1 MIPPALCVSCLE
13 DKGAAPAC
21 PHCGFSAAQPPRNP
35 TYLAPGT
42 ILREQYLVARVLGH
56 GGFGVTY
63 LGWDLHLA
71 RKIAIKEYYPSG
83 VGMRAGA
90 PEVFPCTPSRAEE
103 YQFGLERFLDE
114 ARVVARFENH
124 PNIIWVQ
131 NFFTANGTAYIIL
144 EYLDGMTFEEY
155 LRAVG
160 GKLDWPTALRVLT
173 PVMDAL
179 REVHRVKLLHRDVA
193 PDNIYLLRNGL
204 VKLIDFGAARYSLSA
219 HSQNLSVVLK
229 PGYAPPEQYQ
239 SRGNQGP
246 WTDVYACAGTLYRAV
261 TGKIPPTAPDRQAGE
276 AIPAPDL
283 PPEQAWAL
291 AKALALRPEDRWTT
305 VEEFQQA
312 LQAPSPPSVVP
323 APPAPAP
330 TPGPG
335 PVPRPDPIYAKWI
348 WPAVGVMALLVVLLV
363 AAVFL
368 IPSGPPPEIRYL
380 KLTPPVVATGE
391 AATLSWSVT
400 EGTTVEI
407 DGLGAQQPT
416 GTMQVKPT
424 ATTVYVLRAKRN
436 GAATSQRA
444 ELVVVERPP
453 PPAMVL
459 RFEFDPPKIKPNET
473 ATLHWEVA
481 DAAQVVIGSTEVPAK
496 GSREIQV
503 TESTGFVLRA
513 KGLDGALKEHTATL
527 FVDTETGRQP
537 QPQPQP
543 VGRVQIVRFEIRPSA
558 VAPGEAARVYWD
570 VRNASSVTLN
580 GKSFPNSGDATV
592 PAVPDF
598 TVVLRAEGV
607 GGPLVER
614 ASLVVRSAAAP
625 DPGPAPRI
633 LRFEAAPNTEG
644 RPGMWLNWAVE
655 GAQSITISPDPGVV
669 QQARG
674 SVLVTPSQTTQYR
687 LVARAADGTAANQF
701 VTVRVNAAPRTPE
714 FSWMLQ
720 HVHGPVGSPLF
731 CVGQLVLEGESL
743 LWQPRESNDGFTAPL
758 SAIDSV
764 RTHRFGLPGH
774 RGFSVKLRTGKTYNF
789 TGGDAADEIVAAI
802 QARMSTR
809 TPRKW

>member
-1 MIPPALCVSCLE
+1 MISPALCVSCLE
-13 DKGAAPAC
+13 DKGAAAAC
-21 PHCGFSAAQPPRNP
+21 PHCGYSAAQRTRNSTYIPP
-35 TYLAPGT
+35 GS

-71 RKIAIKEYYPSG
+71 RKIAIKEYYPAG

-160 GKLDWPTALRVLT
+160 GRLDWPTALRVLT

-261 TGKIPPTAPDRQAGE
+261 TGQIPPTAPDRQAGE

-283 PPEQAWAL
+283 PPEPAWAL
-291 AKALALRPEDRWTT
+291 AKALALRPEDRWAT

-312 LQAPSPPSVVP
+312 LQATSPPAVVT

-330 TPGPG
+330 SPTPV
-335 PVPRPDPIYAKWI
+335 PVPRPDPLFTKWI
-348 WPAVGVMALLVVLLV
+348 WPAVGVMAVVVVLLL

-368 IPSGPPPEIRYL
+368 LPSGPPPEIQYL
-380 KLTPPVVATGE
+380 KLTPPVVTTGE
-391 AATLSWSVT
+391 TATLSWSVT
-400 EGTTVEI
+400 EGTEVEI
-407 DGLGAQQPT
+407 EGLGAQPPT
-416 GTMQVKPT
+416 GTVQVNPT
-424 ATTVYVLRAKRN
+424 ATTVYLLRAKRN
-436 GAATSQRA
+436 GLATSQRA

-453 PPAMVL
+453 PPATVL

-503 TESTGFVLRA
+503 AESTGFVLRA

-527 FVDTETGRQP
+527 FVETETGR

-543 VGRVQIVRFEIRPSA
+543 VGRVQIVRFEIVPA
-558 VAPGEAARVYWD
+558 TVEPGQASKVYWD

-580 GKSFPNSGDATV
+580 GKAYPNSGDATV
-592 PAVPDF
+592 PAEPDF

-607 GGPLVER
+607 GGPLVAR

-644 RPGMWLNWAVE
+644 RPGTWLNWAVE
-655 GAQSITISPDPGVV
+655 GAQSITISPDPGIV

-674 SVLVTPSQTTQYR
+674 SVLVTPPQTTQYR
-687 LVARAADGTAANQF
+687 LVARSADGATAQEL
-701 VTVRVNAAPRTPE
+701 VTIRVNTTPRAPAT
-714 FSWMLQ
+714 SWMLQ
-720 HVHGPVGSPLF
+720 HTHGPVGSPLF
-731 CVGQLVLEGESL
+731 CVGLLVLEGESL
-743 LWQPRESNDGFTAPL
+743 LWQPRESRDGFSVPL
-758 SAIDSV
+758 SSIDTIG
-764 RTHRFGLPGH
+764 THRFSLTTN
-774 RGFSVKLRTGKTYNF
+774 RGFSVKLKSGKTYNF
-789 TGGDAADEIVAAI
+789 SGRESSDEIVEAI
-802 QARMSTR
+802 RARMSSR
-809 TPRKW
+809 PPLRW